1 MSLTQSQNL
10 VFTSTAPSFAPILS
24 TASSDFKDQ
33 INKAKIPLL
42 TEALSL
48 CKRTSTHIALEMKD
62 SGVEHDSLRVVENY
76 GMQGL
81 VTLSSFHNEKT
92 ALIRK
97 MRRDTSVIRTGKI
110 FEKFYQKTGSNK
122 LKITDATK
130 LTFASLLPLLKTSLK
145 PTTTESS

>member
-1 MSLTQSQNL
+1 
-10 VFTSTAPSFAPILS
+10 
-24 TASSDFKDQ
+24 
-33 INKAKIPLL
+33 
-42 TEALSL
+42 
-48 CKRTSTHIALEMKD
+48 MKD